1 MKLSNLR
8 AARIDRTRNNPFAN
22 PPATQATSQGW
33 VMPVTAMSLVL
44 GFMIAAAWVNEQNR
58 SGRAGFLGPDQLKRV
73 GSTPLPAESGVDPIE
88 YQNLQTEVKKLRDDK
103 TKLETA
109 VATNSKGAKA
119 LNDSLQDTKTVA
131 GLTELE
137 GPGLVVTLRDDPS
150 ALPSEAY
157 ESNLIIHDT
166 DVLGVV
172 NEIFASG
179 AEGVSVNGLRHVA
192 NTSYRCAGTIINV
205 NGQPIGSPVVI
216 RAIGDP
222 QMLTTAL
229 NLPGGP
235 IAQIRETNKSMAQI
249 EIAKKIR
256 LPAYGGATGRK
267 LGAVPKDAK

>member
-1 MKLSNLR
+1 MKLSSLR
-8 AARIDRTRNNPFAN
+8 AARIDRTKNNPFAN
-22 PPATQATSQGW
+22 PPATQAASQGW

-58 SGRAGFLGPDQLKRV
+58 SGRAGFLGADQR
-73 GSTPLPAESGVDPIE
+73 SRITTAAQPADGGVDPAE
-88 YQNLQTEVKKLRDDK
+88 FQNLQSEVTKLREEK
-103 TKLETA
+103 TKLENA
-109 VATNSKGAKA
+109 VATNGKGAKA
-119 LNDSLQDTKTVA
+119 LNDSLQEAKVVG

-137 GPGLVVTLRDDPS
+137 GPGVVVTLRDDPS
-150 ALPSEAY
+150 AAPSEAY

-172 NEIFASG
+172 NELLASG

-192 NTSYRCAGTIINV
+192 GTSYRCAGTIINV
-205 NGQPIGSPVVI
+205 NGQPIGSPVVV

-222 QMLTTAL
+222 QMLVTAL
-229 NLPGGP
+229 NLRGGP

-256 LPAYGGATGRK
+256 LPAYSGATGRK
-267 LGAVPKDAK
+267 LANVPKDAK